1 MAVRIVVSQEFSK
14 FTDKVV
20 GRFHATPYTE
30 RRMKSAPL
38 LIYFPDNAKR
48 CTQNGIGFDL
58 FGTVHRILSEFE
70 WF

>member
-1 MAVRIVVSQEFSK
+1 MAVRIVVSREFSK

-20 GRFHATPYTE
+20 GRFHVTPYTE

-38 LIYFPDNAKR
+38 LIYFPDNAKW
-48 CTQNGIGFDL
+48 CTENGIGFDL
-58 FGTVHRILSEFE
+58 FGTLQRILIEFE